1 MNSNDRSVARRTPGK
16 LLVVVAVLF
25 LSACDSGTQPAA
37 PAGALQESSEQP
49 ATKAAPQVRD
59 SDGVISAK
67 LDGAE
72 RSWYITS
79 AEYDGQL
86 MSQSDWSPLYASVTG
101 VSLFG
106 HTTPT
111 TALSSTEALLVA
123 FSLHD
128 EGGQWTA
135 TGPEI
140 TWLSGGLMN
149 NHSSSYDG
157 RAAVTIEAAEFDGD
171 LLTISGTF
179 SGSLPFKSHKPGGE
193 TASAAAV
200 TIEDGRFE
208 GVVRR
213 LND

>member
-1 MNSNDRSVARRTPGK
+1 MYSTDRFSACLRGPGK
-16 LLVVVAVLF
+16 LLVAVAVLF
-25 LSACDSGTQPAA
+25 LSACDGGTQPSDTAQA
-37 PAGALQESSEQP
+37 PGEQP
-49 ATKAAPQVRD
+49 AKKAAPQARD
-59 SDGVISAK
+59 ADGVISAR

-72 RSWYITS
+72 RTWYITS
-79 AEYDGQL
+79 ADYDGKL
-86 MSQSDWSPLYASVTG
+86 MSQSDWSPLYGSVTG

-123 FSLHD
+123 FSLVEAD
-128 EGGQWTA
+128 GQWTA
-135 TGPEI
+135 SDPEI

-149 NHSSSYDG
+149 NHSSTYDG
-157 RAAVTIEAAEFDGD
+157 SAAVTIESAEFDGD
-171 LLTISGTF
+171 RLTISGTF

-193 TASAAAV
+193 TAAAAPV
-200 TIEDGRFE
+200 SIEDGRFE